1 MDYNTESSFRSLSP
15 SRSQNESQSYGN
27 CSECK
32 QKRTAVAWCKNCDIA
47 ILKENFC
54 SWTSGNSII
63 DKFIRDTQLSANENI
78 DHLEWIEFDQ
88 FDLVENINK
97 RGAFSSI
104 YSAVWMEGPRW
115 NLDEEAE
122 VWNRNGPIKVVLK
135 RLDNSQNMS
144 QEFINQLYKYH
155 KCLQN
160 GALADCFGITKDPT
174 SCYMFVI
181 RYYKNGNLYSYLD
194 ETMGILCWR
203 DIVDMLWSISAG
215 LHVIHEHNLVH
226 GHLHGGNVLVENE
239 MDSIDTKI
247 TDTGLHGP
255 FDKQMP
261 SQHVYGVIPF
271 VAPEVF
277 NGNTPTKESDIYSLG
292 MIMWMLSAGVR
303 PYHDKPHDSQ
313 LIQEICS
320 GLRPN
325 VISGTPPVFARLMLQ
340 CLDADPSKRP
350 TASQL
355 YEWLGNWVTAI
366 CDDPD
371 PSDLSN
377 QFDVAEETKFAN
389 LDKLK
394 FNNTPCHENAIYF
407 SRPLDSIIN
416 NESSSTPFF
425 FGKM

>member
-1 MDYNTESSFRSLSP
+1 
-15 SRSQNESQSYGN
+15 
-27 CSECK
+27 
-32 QKRTAVAWCKNCDIA
+32 
-47 ILKENFC
+47 
-54 SWTSGNSII
+54 
-63 DKFIRDTQLSANENI
+63 
-78 DHLEWIEFDQ
+78 
-88 FDLVENINK
+88 
-97 RGAFSSI
+97 
-104 YSAVWMEGPRW
+104 
-115 NLDEEAE
+115 
-122 VWNRNGPIKVVLK
+122 
-135 RLDNSQNMS
+135 
-144 QEFINQLYKYH
+144 
-155 KCLQN
+155 
-160 GALADCFGITKDPT
+160 
-174 SCYMFVI
+174 
-181 RYYKNGNLYSYLD
+181 
-194 ETMGILCWR
+194 
-203 DIVDMLWSISAG
+203 
-215 LHVIHEHNLVH
+215 
-226 GHLHGGNVLVENE
+226 
-239 MDSIDTKI
+239 
-247 TDTGLHGP
+247 
-255 FDKQMP
+255 
-261 SQHVYGVIPF
+261 
-271 VAPEVF
+271 
-277 NGNTPTKESDIYSLG
+277 
-292 MIMWMLSAGVR
+292 MWMLSAGVR

-425 FGKM
+425 YGKM